1 MDIDCPDCGKNND
14 LDCDDLPERA
24 CDDNEN
30 YECGH
35 CEHIF
40 SIGWY
45 ATAELRAV
53 NNREIKA

>member
-1 MDIDCPDCGKNND
+1 MHIDCPECGENND

-30 YECGH
+30 YECKLCGH
-35 CEHIF
+35 VF

-45 ATAELRAV
+45 AVAEIRDKYIDV
-53 NNREIKA
+53 